1 VLPLRFHL
9 SLALQQSLL
18 RAQQPFEL
26 GLRDVPKLQQDIAQ
40 PLGRSQVVLGLQ
52 GFEELLLADEL
63 RRNRNP
69 P

>member
-1 VLPLRFHL
+1 
-9 SLALQQSLL
+9 
-18 RAQQPFEL
+18 
-26 GLRDVPKLQQDIAQ
+26 
-40 PLGRSQVVLGLQ
+40 VVLGLQ